1 MPYTSITPEERAA
14 REAERAAKDLAQHI
28 ALHEA
33 LGNLIA
39 AKTRQYRPMGQ
50 KMLQAE
56 FDYAKA
62 MHELYSDDCTKEMLA
77 DACAALGVDEDGN
90 DVEPDPDDY
99 GDYLYECHRDRLLD
113 AQMRAEGRA

>member
-1 MPYTSITPEERAA
+1 MPYTRPTPEERAA

-77 DACAALGVDEDGN
+77 DAAAALGVDEDGN
-90 DVEPDPDDY
+90 DVEPDRDGY
-99 GDYLYECHRDRLLD
+99 CDYLYEQMRDRQLD
-113 AQMRAEGRA
+113 DQMRRDGLA